1 MNFAEKI
8 CLKQTDAL
16 LHTLCIKARNIQESN
31 VETKG
36 TDSKGRK
43 TRDVGTATQG
53 RDFIIMFSVIA
64 RNAPFVGDNFFRVSI
79 LFITGQ

>member
-43 TRDVGTATQG
+43 TLDVGIATQR
-53 RDFIIMFSVIA
+53 RDSIIMSYVIV
-64 RNAPFVGDNFFRVSI
+64 RDAPFVGDNFFRVSI